1 MGTASFGR
9 ALAKRVLGAF
19 GVKNT
24 AYTNTIEIGG
34 TSSPTDNKA
43 TWSYGFPS
51 KTMMPVDTTNP
62 SEGGIPPN
70 GKDMNG
76 VLNSISAEC
85 ENSMNG
91 ILPNEWIAPNVWTS
105 VDSTWK
111 GYPQGAVVLYPTGAT
126 ATKKKLYQSTVN
138 NNLDTPSASS
148 KWIALEPESRF
159 QIWTS
164 GNFNGNAYRSW
175 SLPFTISTNGVP
187 LSNVSISVYGTVDN
201 SSTWQTMYQACS
213 FQDDALRRTNNGFSI
228 QTSGSST
235 LIWRNGWGYG
245 MWGFFGESCH
255 FSRITVKIVVQKFN

>member
-159 QIWTS
+159 PHYSRAVKHSIGRTDPDKGFYINSDYLWIAWYAGAQAGGVDFS
-164 GNFNGNAYRSW
+164 VNGIVVGAVSDEGGA
-175 SLPFTISTNGVP
+175 LTPLGGGVFP
-187 LSNVSISVYGTVDN
+187 VTRGDYVFIRKHY
-201 SSTWQTMYQACS
+201 
-213 FQDDALRRTNNGFSI
+213 NGFPSDFLYYWTI
-228 QTSGSST
+228 PC
-235 LIWRNGWGYG
+235 L
-245 MWGFFGESCH
+245 
-255 FSRITVKIVVQKFN
+255 

>member
-159 QIWTS
+159 PNYSRAVKYSIGRSDPDNGFYINSDYLWISWYAGAQAGGVDFSVNGIVVGALSDEGGSLTPFGGGVFPVTRGDYVLIRKS
-164 GNFNGNAYRSW
+164 FNGFPSDFLYYW
-175 SLPFTISTNGVP
+175 TIP
-187 LSNVSISVYGTVDN
+187 CL
-201 SSTWQTMYQACS
+201 
-213 FQDDALRRTNNGFSI
+213 
-228 QTSGSST
+228 
-235 LIWRNGWGYG
+235 
-245 MWGFFGESCH
+245 
-255 FSRITVKIVVQKFN
+255 